1 MLGIFE
7 ELPFISVT
15 TLNIPKTS
23 TMLCYT
29 DCLTEVFNLEEDEYG
44 LENTI
49 KFMKNSRYMSLHKM
63 HQELLEEIKNHNQGS
78 TSFQD
83 DITLLSCR
91 FK

>member
-1 MLGIFE
+1 ML
-7 ELPFISVT
+7 S
-15 TLNIPKTS
+15 
-23 TMLCYT
+23 YT
-29 DCLTEVFNLEEDEYG
+29 DGLTEVFNLEEDEYG

-49 KFMKNSRYMSLHKM
+49 KFLQNSRYMNLNKM
-63 HQELLEEIKNHNQGS
+63 HEQLLEEIKNHNQGS